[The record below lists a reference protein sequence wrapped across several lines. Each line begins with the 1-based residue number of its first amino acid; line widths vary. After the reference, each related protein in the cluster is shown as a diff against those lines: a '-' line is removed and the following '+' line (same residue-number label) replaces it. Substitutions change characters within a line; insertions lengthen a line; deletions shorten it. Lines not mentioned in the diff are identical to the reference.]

1 MPAQKKSQAQKQSQ
15 AQKPAPKY
23 THNLT
28 VKFQVAGDASR
39 NELTMNFSLS
49 RNGVDEKI
57 FQEILEKAKEH
68 WGIDKPL
75 VVTSLKVSPISSTPF
90 VSPDVSSLI
99 DDLKAKRW

>member
-1 MPAQKKSQAQKQSQ
+1 MPAQKKGQ

-23 THNLT
+23 THNLA
-28 VKFQVAGDASR
+28 VKLKIAGDTSC
-39 NELTMNFSLS
+39 NELTMNFNLS

-57 FQEILEKAKEH
+57 FQEILATAQKD

-90 VSPDVSSLI
+90 LSPDVSSLL
-99 DDLKAKRW
+99 DDLRGQKW